1 MKVNVLAYY
10 HSNRQRIRAQYGKEI
25 YRLWKDSMLSLYST
39 SMEIDEEKL
48 DFATRSCLENG
59 FVIRRIFEE

>member
-1 MKVNVLAYY
+1 MKVNVLSYY

-59 FVIRRIFEE
+59 FSIRKILE

>member
-10 HSNRQRIRAQYGKEI
+10 RSNRQRIRAQYGKTA
-25 YRLWKDSMLSLYST
+25 YRLWKESMLSLYST

-59 FVIRRIFEE
+59 FSIRKILE

>member
-1 MKVNVLAYY
+1 MKVNVLSYY

-39 SMEIDEEKL
+39 SMEIDEEQL
-48 DFATRSCLENG
+48 NFATRSCLENG
-59 FVIRRIFEE
+59 FSIRKILE

>member
-10 HSNRQRIRAQYGKEI
+10 HSNRQHVLAQYGKEL

-39 SMEIDEEKL
+39 SMEIDEEQL

-59 FVIRRIFEE
+59 FVIRRILEE

>member
-10 HSNRQRIRAQYGKEI
+10 HSNRQRVLAQYGKEL

-39 SMEIDEEKL
+39 SMEIDEEQL
-48 DFATRSCLENG
+48 NFATRRCLENG
-59 FVIRRIFEE
+59 FVIRRILE